1 MHFKKYQGTGNDFV
15 MLDDR
20 ERVFPSNDI
29 ELIAQLCNRRFGI
42 GADGLILLQYTA
54 DKQFYMK
61 YFNSD
66 GKESSMCGNGGR
78 CFAQFIFDTGL
89 AIDEVVFYAIDGKH
103 LAKKDILLPEEAVI
117 ALQMISVDT
126 VKELGTGTYE
136 LNTGSPHY
144 VKFIEEPIAEMALVE
159 EAKKIR
165 YNPIYKEK
173 GININYLNLIGL
185 KEVRLRTY
193 ERGVEDETLSCG
205 TGATAAALSTA
216 LFNQLP
222 AGSHQIHLQ
231 VMGGQLK
238 VKFTFYPN
246 DQRFEDI
253 WLIGSAK
260 MVFSGEI

>member
-1 MHFKKYQGTGNDFV
+1 MHFKKYQGTGNDF
-15 MLDDR
+15 LIIDDR

-42 GADGLILLQYTA
+42 GADGLILLQYTSA
-54 DKQFYMK
+54 KQFYMQ

-78 CFAQFIFDTGL
+78 CFAQFIFDIGL
-89 AIDEVVFYAIDGKH
+89 AIDEVVFYAVDGKH
-103 LAKKDILLPEEAVI
+103 IAKKDILLHEEAVI

-126 VKELGTGTYE
+126 IKELGMGTYE

-144 VKFIEEPIAEMALVE
+144 VKFMDEPIAEMALVE
-159 EAKKIR
+159 EATKIR

-246 DQRFEDI
+246 EKRFEDI